1 MNDLEHFFVLS
12 NPRNRSCK
20 ANFWLFTVS
29 LCKQSKNLLT
39 LQLFLWYSGI
49 TISVYAIMPVKILV
63 KEEIIY
69 LRKFKQVQRKEVT
82 YDLAEWKQIEERA
95 ASVMLKTGT
104 FIKRMSLEGKIY
116 YFNMRDVSEV
126 MKALRIIGANINQ
139 IAKKANE
146 TVDLSM
152 MCQ

>member
-1 MNDLEHFFVLS
+1 
-12 NPRNRSCK
+12 
-20 ANFWLFTVS
+20 
-29 LCKQSKNLLT
+29 
-39 LQLFLWYSGI
+39 
-49 TISVYAIMPVKILV
+49 MPVKILV
-63 KEEIIY
+63 KEGMIY

-104 FIKRMSLEGKIY
+104 FIKRMSLEGKII
-116 YFNMRDVSEV
+116 YFDMREVSEV

-146 TVDLSM
+146 THNIHSDDIQALQREINEIGHTFTLFLANLPKLMSAA
-152 MCQ
+152 